1 MFPPLE
7 WDRPVTGGS
16 DTAYP
21 SKLGLL
27 ALSADRC
34 LMNPELTHKQPSY
47 TVAVMLGDHMEKPHR
62 DRRIGQRNPS
72 CSSLQPLS
80 LPSEALKD
88 QLHLI

>member
-1 MFPPLE
+1 MFLPLE
-7 WDRPVTGGS
+7 WDRPVTDGS

-21 SKLGLL
+21 SKLGIP

-34 LMNPELTHKQPSY
+34 LMIPELTHKQPSY
-47 TVAVMLGDHMEKPHR
+47 TVAAMLDHMEKPHR